1 MAVLFFSFTLF
12 SIFFHVYRAVAQN
25 KKTLHKLSITH
36 VLNAA
41 HSKQGS
47 IGDQSFYGN
56 TCVYFGIPAEDSED
70 FDLSQYF
77 KPATDFMHKA
87 LMSKDGKLNVNII
100 LFFFLFKSWPS
111 WYFPSFSTGKVLV
124 HCIMGVSRS
133 ATLVIAYLMLW
144 QRLTLRDALKHVVQK
159 RAIYPNRNFLSLLL
173 KLDEQLTRKRRLCPI
188 LWQPLFLTAP
198 SFD

>member
-1 MAVLFFSFTLF
+1 MSWTQRTPSRAALVTRVFMGTPAFTLA
-12 SIFFHVYRAVAQN
+12 SQRRIQR
-25 KKTLHKLSITH
+25 TLTSVST
-36 VLNAA
+36 LNLQLT
-41 HSKQGS
+41 S
-47 IGDQSFYGN
+47 Y
-56 TCVYFGIPAEDSED
+56 T
-70 FDLSQYF
+70 
-77 KPATDFMHKA
+77 KPWWAKM
-87 LMSKDGKLNVNII
+87 VNWMWI
-100 LFFFLFKSWPS
+100 LYCFFFLFKSWPS

-133 ATLVIAYLMLW
+133 ATLVIAYLILW

-188 LWQPLFLTAP
+188 LWQPLLLAAP